1 MVSDLL
7 WWRSSIDDYGD
18 PHGLLARSRARFTQG
33 WLSSGDGF
41 ATPQRSRMGRASAM
55 GIRPATDASTD
66 SMEAKNVQRRMRGSV
81 QGRKNQLTR
90 RPPRVGEPPSVR

>member
-1 MVSDLL
+1 
-7 WWRSSIDDYGD
+7 
-18 PHGLLARSRARFTQG
+18 
-33 WLSSGDGF
+33 
-41 ATPQRSRMGRASAM
+41 MGRASAM